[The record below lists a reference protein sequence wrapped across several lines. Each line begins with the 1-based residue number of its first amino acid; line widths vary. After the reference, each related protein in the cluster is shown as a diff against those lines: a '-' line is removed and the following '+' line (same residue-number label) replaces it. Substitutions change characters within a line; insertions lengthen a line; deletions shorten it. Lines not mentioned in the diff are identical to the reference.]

1 MIVAHCFLREVK
13 KGEWYL
19 MCEASATEGMESPFP
34 KPQAMFEIELDE
46 DRDAWADQVKRHILA
61 MRPDLEC
68 VGGGGGGGGA
78 RGRPPAFD
86 LAFRPKDSGRPR
98 GPHAK
103 AKGTK

>member
-1 MIVAHCFLREVK
+1 MKRPGPRPREWSVRRSRK
-13 KGEWYL
+13 CHL
-19 MCEASATEGMESPFP
+19 TCDRESPFP
-34 KPQAMFEIELDE
+34 KPQAMFEVELGE

-68 VGGGGGGGGA
+68 VHTLKPRSAA

-86 LAFRPKDSGRPR
+86 LAFRPKDSEGPK